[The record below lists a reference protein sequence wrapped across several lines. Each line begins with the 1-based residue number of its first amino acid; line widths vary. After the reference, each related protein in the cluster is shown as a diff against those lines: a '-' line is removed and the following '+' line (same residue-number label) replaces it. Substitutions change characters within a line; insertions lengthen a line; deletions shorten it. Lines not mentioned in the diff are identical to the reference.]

1 FPFFDYVKQWN
12 EDLARAINS
21 TIRTYDA
28 WLKGVYAIAGEG
40 YEMNRKMGAGEEV
53 DVNRFIKAW
62 RNAYDGITGSVVEAF
77 NETPFAGLKNVDRAV
92 KGSLDSMP
100 AEQEMVRDLFSQI
113 VHFNARLMNVLS
125 SAMGE
130 GGKRFSHMM
139 EQGTIKGNGYESA
152 VQTYGELLNDYI
164 GISRVSA
171 GLPRAGRAMEE
182 DVTTWTRLGFDVWAA
197 WTEMNFK
204 LFQGLSRSAADI
216 NQKTAEVLKEAK
228 EPTPERMYLMWMDIA
243 RTSLETALKN
253 SRYFESL
260 SSLIDACTEWAKAT
274 GRLYRGVTAPAYAS
288 KDDLEQL
295 SEELRRLKASVEK
308 KTARARVEEDR

>member
-1 FPFFDYVKQWN
+1 
-12 EDLARAINS
+12 
-21 TIRTYDA
+21 
-28 WLKGVYAIAGEG
+28 
-40 YEMNRKMGAGEEV
+40 
-53 DVNRFIKAW
+53 
-62 RNAYDGITGSVVEAF
+62 
-77 NETPFAGLKNVDRAV
+77 
-92 KGSLDSMP
+92 
-100 AEQEMVRDLFSQI
+100 
-113 VHFNARLMNVLS
+113 
-125 SAMGE
+125 
-130 GGKRFSHMM
+130 
-139 EQGTIKGNGYESA
+139 
-152 VQTYGELLNDYI
+152 
-164 GISRVSA
+164 
-171 GLPRAGRAMEE
+171 MEE